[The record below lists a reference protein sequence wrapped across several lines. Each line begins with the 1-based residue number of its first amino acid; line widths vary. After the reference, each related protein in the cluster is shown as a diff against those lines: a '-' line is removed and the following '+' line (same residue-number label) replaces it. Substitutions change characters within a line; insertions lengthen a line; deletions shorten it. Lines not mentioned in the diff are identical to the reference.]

1 MKKRNYSLAASPNSE
16 NERRLW
22 LFAFLILL
30 VVSVS
35 ILTMR
40 LLQSAFLAIDF
51 EVMIVYLPTALAGI
65 IALYFFIRPKSSR

>member
-1 MKKRNYSLAASPNSE
+1 MAASPNSE
-16 NERRLW
+16 DERRLW

-65 IALYFFIRPKSSR
+65 ITLYFFIRPKSSR

>member
-1 MKKRNYSLAASPNSE
+1 MAASPNSE